1 MCPAQVLSRLFIS
14 KSILSGL
21 QAWLN
26 RICRPSYTKMRHL
39 TPVLGGGPVSPGSQ
53 VPSALVKELKGAWWN
68 PEQLRKHTE
77 SSTLPWHAY
86 EFDHSVEGQSVLSV
100 PSPAVPGPFPLAARP
115 S

>member
-39 TPVLGGGPVSPGSQ
+39 TPVLGGGPVSSGSPVSSDPGQGAKGSM
-53 VPSALVKELKGAWWN
+53 VELRAAEEAYRVLHPS
-68 PEQLRKHTE
+68 
-77 SSTLPWHAY
+77 
-86 EFDHSVEGQSVLSV
+86 
-100 PSPAVPGPFPLAARP
+100 LACL
-115 S
+115 